1 MKYIVII
8 LFFLSTFF
16 TVNIVNAQCRNIN
29 NVYWEQINDSIKKE
43 TIASREINIDV
54 VNYYK
59 GYFRFTDNEK
69 SFQLLDTLI
78 SVPKQ
83 VNIKALY
90 FYLFNKICVKADGAV
105 AEGLGNYCQKIII
118 NDPVYVLN
126 YFSYH
131 NSTMKTYAQLLGY
144 ELYFKRKGTS
154 DIEYNF
160 NDFKKLVKDK
170 IDNDIN
176 LQKTFTDFNSEIEN
190 IMKNM
195 D

>member
-1 MKYIVII
+1 MKHIFIN
-8 LFFLSTFF
+8 LFFLSTCFI
-16 TVNIVNAQCRNIN
+16 VNIANAQCCKIE

-43 TIASREINIDV
+43 TIMLRELNVDV

-69 SFQLLDTLI
+69 SFQLLDTLT
-78 SVPKQ
+78 SGPKQ
-83 VNIKALY
+83 TNIKALY

-105 AEGLGNYCQKIII
+105 AEVLGNYCQKIII
-118 NDPVYVLN
+118 NDPIYVLN
-126 YFSYH
+126 YFSSH
-131 NSTMKTYAQLLGY
+131 NSTMKTYTQLLGY
-144 ELYFKRKGTS
+144 ELYFKGKGTS

-170 IDNDIN
+170 IGSDVN
-176 LQKTFTDFNSEIEN
+176 LQKTFNDFNGEIEE
-190 IMKNM
+190 IMQNM

>member
-1 MKYIVII
+1 MKHIVII
-8 LFFLSTFF
+8 LFLLSTCFI
-16 TVNIVNAQCRNIN
+16 VNIVNAQCRNIN
-29 NVYWEQINDSIKKE
+29 SVYWEQINDSIKKE
-43 TIASREINIDV
+43 TIASKEVNVDV

-78 SVPKQ
+78 SAPKQ
-83 VNIKALY
+83 INIKALY

-105 AEGLGNYCQKIII
+105 AEGLGSYCQKVII
-118 NDPVYVLN
+118 NDPMYVLK
-126 YFSYH
+126 YFSSH
-131 NSTMKTYAQLLGY
+131 NSIMRTYAQLLGY
-144 ELYFKRKGTS
+144 ELYFKGKGTS

-160 NDFKKLVKDK
+160 NDFKILIKDK

-176 LQKTFTDFNSEIEN
+176 LQKTFSDFNNKIEE

>member
-1 MKYIVII
+1 MKHIVII
-8 LFFLSTFF
+8 LFFLSPWF

-29 NVYWEQINDSIKKE
+29 SVYWEQINDSIKKE
-43 TIASREINIDV
+43 TITSRGVSIEA

-69 SFQLLDTLI
+69 SFQLLDTLT
-78 SVPKQ
+78 SEPEQ
-83 VNIKALY
+83 MNIKALY
-90 FYLFNKICVKADGAV
+90 FYLFNKICAKADGAV
-105 AEGLGNYCQKIII
+105 AEELGNYCQKIVI
-118 NDPVYVLN
+118 NDPIYVLN
-126 YFSYH
+126 YFSSN

-144 ELYFKRKGTS
+144 ELYFKENGTS

-160 NDFKKLVKDK
+160 NDFKKLIKDK
-170 IDNDIN
+170 IDSDIN
-176 LQKTFTDFNSEIEN
+176 LQKTFNDFNKEIEE